1 MNGPRGSKRVGQR
14 ASARRLCRCR
24 SGFRAG
30 RCFSGLP
37 ASPGSCH
44 AGSLRSGAAVRR
56 GQGMV
61 SVGVIGGSGGDGRS
75 AGYYTSSVAKGRD
88 DYYTGRGEAPG
99 EWFGAGAWALG
110 LEGEVDA
117 DEFRKVVMEATDPVS
132 GERLRRPAQPASG
145 ARRRHDLLGAQ
156 VGVAGLLPRRR
167 TGPRGGGPDHHRVP
181 DRGGPTLVTA

>member
-1 MNGPRGSKRVGQR
+1 
-14 ASARRLCRCR
+14 
-24 SGFRAG
+24 
-30 RCFSGLP
+30 
-37 ASPGSCH
+37 
-44 AGSLRSGAAVRR
+44 
-56 GQGMV
+56 MV

-132 GERLRRPAQPASG
+132 GERLRRPACEHPVHGVDMPISAPKSASLIYFLG
-145 ARRRHDLLGAQ
+145 DEQARAAVAQ
-156 VGVAGLLPRRR
+156 TITESP
-167 TGPRGGGPDHHRVP
+167 TGEALRS
-181 DRGGPTLVTA
+181 